1 VDVELSHDE
10 CDLVEEILRSE
21 YQDLREEIV
30 KTDRSRFKDMLRER
44 KRLLAGILAKIPV
57 SPLDSSTANG

>member
-1 VDVELSHDE
+1 MASTVDVELSHDE

-30 KTDRSRFKDMLRER
+30 N
-44 KRLLAGILAKIPV
+44 
-57 SPLDSSTANG
+57 SSTANG